1 MQKKNAVYFVLLGA
15 FFMSF
20 NGLLIRLLQSA
31 DGFLILFYRSVSMSI
46 LLLIVIRLKRGI
58 TFMTIMTKIDRWD
71 LLVGFFLGIAF
82 TGYVFSIIFT
92 SVAATLFILSTAPLI
107 ATFFAWI
114 ILGEKPRRIA
124 VFAMF
129 MSLFGVYL
137 MVSQSLEVNKNLG
150 DLLALL
156 AAIAFA
162 SMLVTTRGSKKEDIL
177 SGTLI
182 GGAFSGLLGLAG
194 AMLFSRSMTISSSDI
209 IIILFMGAF
218 AIGLGITLVTLAA
231 PFVPSA
237 ETSILILFESFLG
250 PIWVWL
256 FIGEALSQ
264 EEFLGGSII
273 FSSVI
278 LLSYNSRHTK
288 V

>member
-1 MQKKNAVYFVLLGA
+1 
-15 FFMSF
+15 
-20 NGLLIRLLQSA
+20 
-31 DGFLILFYRSVSMSI
+31 
-46 LLLIVIRLKRGI
+46 
-58 TFMTIMTKIDRWD
+58 
-71 LLVGFFLGIAF
+71 
-82 TGYVFSIIFT
+82 
-92 SVAATLFILSTAPLI
+92 
-107 ATFFAWI
+107 
-114 ILGEKPRRIA
+114 
-124 VFAMF
+124 
-129 MSLFGVYL
+129 

>member
-1 MQKKNAVYFVLLGA
+1 
-15 FFMSF
+15 MSF

-46 LLLIVIRLKRGI
+46 LLLVVIRLKRGI